1 MSKSIIGLVLSI
13 AVLAILLTGCSDEPD
28 PNPSNE
34 IDSSTTSSEQPGGT
48 NILSNRARTIRLT
61 LHARALR

>member
-28 PNPSNE
+28 PTPSNGT
-34 IDSSTTSSEQPGGT
+34 DSSTTTSSEQGS
-48 NILSNRARTIRLT
+48 ILSQHMLPHRL
-61 LHARALR
+61 